1 MTITFFILIVF
12 GVILFAILS
21 NNVEPKPQVE
31 SKSTL
36 REGAFYD
43 YANKYVTQIAPPWLI
58 EDLKPYANKVVKRM
72 LDLSKMYKSENIQFK
87 LADEMELIEC
97 SLELCLKKI
106 SSEDF
111 YNYLGNVKTARIV
124 NTPVHIRCMAEKLI
138 DEFFPLII
146 EQ

>member
-1 MTITFFILIVF
+1 MAVTFLMLIVF
-12 GVILFAILS
+12 GLILFVIMG
-21 NNVEPKPQVE
+21 NNIEPKPQME
-31 SKSTL
+31 SKPTL

-43 YANKYVTQIAPPWLI
+43 YANKYVTQIAPPWLVK
-58 EDLKPYANKVVKRM
+58 ELKPYANKVVKRM
-72 LDLSKMYKSENIQFK
+72 LDLSKMYKAEGIQFK

-106 SSEDF
+106 SSDDF

-124 NTPVHIRCMAEKLI
+124 NTPVHIRCMAEKLVY
-138 DEFFPLII
+138 EFFPLII